1 MLYTKY
7 LMAFARDLPNV
18 VSPELINFLG
28 RRLENEGVVSFAK
41 GMNDVHDC
49 LLRALTVGS
58 NTIPPTYIPQGS
70 LPDWV
75 SQPAQALDFF
85 GMFNK
90 LQVQGQIC
98 PAPWDSFISR
108 NREVTN
114 FDGAPWEDI
123 LPLPR
128 GYDKWI
134 RREMGAAPTTV
145 FCKHGPGA
153 TAERLSGWDKWLP
166 FIQNRSSDLSI
177 RMVDVPKDTKTRRI
191 IGIEPVKRQFVQQG
205 VSHALRHTQYFRK
218 YIDLH
223 NQHTHANFACGD
235 ELVTIDLKDASDRI
249 PLSLLDY
256 LLPADWA
263 HLIRATST
271 GNATLPC
278 GDGIRLGMVATMG
291 CGFCFEVETLLF
303 HLVAGLISS
312 SCTLTLANSL
322 RSCRVY
328 GDDLILN
335 AQWVPAWSH
344 FCNQAGWIMSDK
356 KTMLTPKFKET
367 VGFWIVD
374 GKPRQRFL
382 PQLAGTSS
390 SLTLSV
396 NDKLCLASRAMLAGY
411 GHLTSAIVADVTLPV
426 RWEKSLQHWEVQ
438 VRMSSH
444 SHRVLTVTEETRW
457 LAYWKCGLCD
467 QLTED
472 LPTMEDH
479 DMWIPMETH
488 AVLGTVISPVPSL
501 PVHSERVYALRM

>member
-1 MLYTKY
+1 
-7 LMAFARDLPNV
+7 MAFARDLPNV
-18 VSPELINFLG
+18 VSPELVSFLG
-28 RRLENEGVVSFAK
+28 RRLDNEGVVSFAK

-58 NTIPPTYIPQGS
+58 NVLPPTYIPQGS

-90 LQVQGQIC
+90 LQVQDQQT
-98 PAPWDSFISR
+98 PAPWDSFKLR
-108 NREVTN
+108 NLEVTN
-114 FDGAPWEDI
+114 LDGAHWEEI

-128 GYDKWI
+128 GYHKWI
-134 RREMGAAPTTV
+134 HHEMGAAPTTV

-166 FIQNRSSDLSI
+166 FIQNKSGDQSI

-191 IGIEPVKRQFVQQG
+191 IGIEPVMRQFVQQG
-205 VSHALRHTQYFRK
+205 VSHALRHTKYFHK

-223 NQHTHANFACGD
+223 NQRAHANFACGD

-256 LLPADWA
+256 LLPSDWS

-271 GNATLPC
+271 GYATLPC
-278 GDGIRLGMVATMG
+278 GEGLRLGMVATMG

-312 SCTLTLANSL
+312 SCLSTLANSL

-328 GDDLILN
+328 GDDLIL
-335 AQWVPAWSH
+335 ASHWVPAWSH
-344 FCNQAGWIMSDK
+344 FCNQAGWVMSDK
-356 KTMLTPKFKET
+356 KTMLTPRFKET

-374 GKPRQRFL
+374 GKPRQRYL

-390 SLTLSV
+390 SLTLSDA
-396 NDKLCLASRAMLAGY
+396 DKLSLSSRAMLAGY
-411 GHLTSAIVADVTLPV
+411 GHLTSAIVADVILPI
-426 RWEKSLQHWEVQ
+426 RWDKSLQHWEVK

-444 SHRVLTVTEETRW
+444 SRRVLTVTEETRW
-457 LAYWKCGLCD
+457 LAYWKCGLSD
-467 QLTED
+467 QSVED
-472 LPTMEDH
+472 LPTKEDH
-479 DMWIPMETH
+479 EVWVPMETH
-488 AVLGTVISPVPSL
+488 PVLGTVIDAMPSL
-501 PVHSERVYALRM
+501 PVTTDRVYTIRM